1 MQEFCQV
8 SGAKRRVV
16 DAEQLRFGRNRVY
29 STAIKSETSHNIDVP
44 RNQSSEW
51 YASKRPA

>member
-16 DAEQLRFGRNRVY
+16 DAEKLRFGRNRVY